1 MASVVHNGTAREEEV
16 VKGVV
21 EKGNKNITF
30 KVCHPT
36 ILMKVNFPV
45 GVIYWCDP
53 CVKEM
58 KSFKPAV
65 KCQIT
70 FSAFITGQDTCDM
83 EYGPQ

>member
-1 MASVVHNGTAREEEV
+1 MPSVGHNGTAREEEV

-21 EKGNKNITF
+21 GKGNKNITF

-45 GVIYWCDP
+45 GVIYWCDA

-65 KCQIT
+65 TCEIAP
-70 FSAFITGQDTCDM
+70 SAFITGPHTCEM
-83 EYGPQ
+83 EYAPQ